1 MIPSLLFI
9 GCLDLLLTA
18 LAQTVIATTI
28 GGQCLMWLLLS
39 VGVYV
44 ALRTPF
50 N

>member
-9 GCLDLLLTA
+9 GCLDILLTA
-18 LAQTVIATTI
+18 LAQTTLATTI
-28 GGQCLMWLLLS
+28 GGQGLMWFLLL

-44 ALRTPF
+44 ALRTSF